1 MIKKIILIIMLSTML
16 ISCGKKGCPKN
27 NQEDKCN
34 EIFKV
39 KKN

>member
-1 MIKKIILIIMLSTML
+1 MIKKIILIIMLSTLL

-27 NQEDKCN
+27 NQKDDCN

-39 KKN
+39 KKG